1 MEHLRGERNIILEGA
16 EVEILHRGNA
26 FLRDDLELADQIG
39 ELADPDLAPGKWRR
53 LTDREV
59 EYLKNSAMGV
69 EKNADS

>member
-1 MEHLRGERNIILEGA
+1 RQIRRLCERRSLP
-16 EVEILHRGNA
+16 VKKLTRVK
-26 FLRDDLELADQIG
+26 IG